1 MKLIFLLFLIV
12 YSIGF
17 YFVLVSHSDDHQ
29 DKPIYVV
36 LEGSFLFYKVIYSWK
51 CKLKEQLHVVSE
63 VLLLRLWWNYVR
75 PF

>member
-17 YFVLVSHSDDHQ
+17 YFVLTSCFNSRQ
-29 DKPIYVV
+29 DNKPIYVV

-75 PF
+75 P